1 MASARQPPSIP
12 VSNEEPGAGMRNSA
26 SSSAAPQAGPFTPDH
41 YPQQRLGPFSLI
53 SRKGF
58 HIYVTAPPPP
68 PPSAQWLNGPV
79 FSFTVARSRQGQT
92 PTPDPYDR
100 RSSSRGR
107 ITKNTG
113 VKAEVSDLSE
123 PDSYFTGTESY
134 EGLPVCSAL
143 LTEHNFS
150 VSLEFYI
157 MIDTGLCG
165 DTDHV
170 HGGEVKLKRHS
181 GENILDKVALI
192 FIDGKT
198 SSSKI

>member
-1 MASARQPPSIP
+1 M
-12 VSNEEPGAGMRNSA
+12 
-26 SSSAAPQAGPFTPDH
+26 
-41 YPQQRLGPFSLI
+41 
-53 SRKGF
+53 
-58 HIYVTAPPPP
+58 
-68 PPSAQWLNGPV
+68 
-79 FSFTVARSRQGQT
+79 FSFTVARSRQDQT

-107 ITKNTG
+107 VTKNTG

-143 LTEHNFS
+143 LIEHNFS

-157 MIDTGLCG
+157 IIDTGLCG

-170 HGGEVKLKRHS
+170 HAGESSLK
-181 GENILDKVALI
+181 DTV
-192 FIDGKT
+192 GKT
-198 SSSKI
+198 FQTWTKLH

>member
-1 MASARQPPSIP
+1 
-12 VSNEEPGAGMRNSA
+12 MRSSE
-26 SSSAAPQAGPFTPDH
+26 SSSAAPQAGPFIPDH
-41 YPQQRLGPFSLI
+41 YPQQRLGPFPFI

-58 HIYVTAPPPP
+58 YIYVTAPL
-68 PPSAQWLNGPV
+68 PPSAQWLSGPV
-79 FSFTVARSRQGQT
+79 FSFTVARSRQDQT
-92 PTPDPYDR
+92 PTPDPYDL

-107 ITKNTG
+107 VTKNTG

-143 LTEHNFS
+143 LIEQNFS

-157 MIDTGLCG
+157 IIDTGLCG

-170 HGGEVKLKRHS
+170 HAGESSLK
-181 GENILDKVALI
+181 DTV
-192 FIDGKT
+192 GKT
-198 SSSKI
+198 FQTWTKLH